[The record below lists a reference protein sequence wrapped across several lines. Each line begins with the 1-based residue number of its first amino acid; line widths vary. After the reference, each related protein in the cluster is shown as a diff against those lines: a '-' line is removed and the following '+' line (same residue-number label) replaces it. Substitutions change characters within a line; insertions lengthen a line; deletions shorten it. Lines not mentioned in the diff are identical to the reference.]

1 MANQG
6 DFVRELDEVD
16 MRILRVLQSDGDL
29 TVSEVA
35 ERVGLSQS
43 PCSRRIALMHE
54 DGVIL
59 GKTVVLAPGR
69 LGLHTALVVRIK
81 LKEHDR
87 TTLDAFRKAVRAI
100 PEIQSALLTLG
111 DFDFHLQI
119 VVRDIEHYHTL
130 LQDRLV
136 SLPGVRELHSS
147 VVVDVV
153 KTTAALPI

>member
-1 MANQG
+1 
-6 DFVRELDEVD
+6 
-16 MRILRVLQSDGDL
+16 
-29 TVSEVA
+29 
-35 ERVGLSQS
+35 
-43 PCSRRIALMHE
+43 MHE